1 MIDTHAHLCDAAF
14 ADDLAAVL
22 RRAQEAGVH
31 RVVAVGESLEDARL
45 NVQLAAAHP
54 DLVAPAAGLFPTR
67 LDMDEANELCAW
79 MRRHR
84 EDLAAVGEVGLD
96 YWKVKEEGERELQR
110 ELFTRFI
117 ALATELDLP
126 LNVHSRSAGRATI
139 ELLLERGARRVQMH
153 AFDGRAAS
161 AMPGVEAGFYFSVP
175 PSVVRSAQKQKLVRR
190 LPLSCLLLETDSPVL
205 GVEPGLR
212 NEPAEVARSLAAIAE
227 LKQLD
232 PCEVGE
238 AIAINERRLYP
249 ELDRVTAPSAR

>member
-1 MIDTHAHLCDAAF
+1 
-14 ADDLAAVL
+14 
-22 RRAQEAGVH
+22 
-31 RVVAVGESLEDARL
+31 
-45 NVQLAAAHP
+45 
-54 DLVAPAAGLFPTR
+54 
-67 LDMDEANELCAW
+67 
-79 MRRHR
+79 
-84 EDLAAVGEVGLD
+84 
-96 YWKVKEEGERELQR
+96 
-110 ELFTRFI
+110 
-117 ALATELDLP
+117 
-126 LNVHSRSAGRATI
+126 
-139 ELLLERGARRVQMH
+139 
-153 AFDGRAAS
+153 
-161 AMPGVEAGFYFSVP
+161 MPGVEAGFYFSVP